1 METHTILPVVRDAL
15 TTVDLLL
22 SSGCHCYGDDQI
34 CCATTSSSSRPS
46 MSSVSLL
53 ISSRR
58 ELAGDEVSTSQ
69 RPLSFQVEARR
80 RFEIKEGNRNSSS
93 EIMTTSEIN
102 QQRPGLLYRNTNGL
116 EVHQGG
122 EAVQLSMHRRFG
134 KRVDTKA
141 NFVTFRSHMHNSFL
155 PIPSNVF
162 VYGEIRDAKRRRDG
176 AENIKVRCCSPSF
189 ISFSFSTI

>member
-1 METHTILPVVRDAL
+1 M
-15 TTVDLLL
+15 
-22 SSGCHCYGDDQI
+22 
-34 CCATTSSSSRPS
+34 
-46 MSSVSLL
+46 
-53 ISSRR
+53 
-58 ELAGDEVSTSQ
+58 STSQ

-80 RFEIKEGNRNSSS
+80 RFEMKEGHRNSSS

-162 VYGEIRDAKRRRDG
+162 VYGEIRDAKRRRDD
-176 AENIKVRCCSPSF
+176 AENIKVRCCSSSSTFTYLLFFLHYLGLHTRTSGARFLHSF
-189 ISFSFSTI
+189 LTTFLA